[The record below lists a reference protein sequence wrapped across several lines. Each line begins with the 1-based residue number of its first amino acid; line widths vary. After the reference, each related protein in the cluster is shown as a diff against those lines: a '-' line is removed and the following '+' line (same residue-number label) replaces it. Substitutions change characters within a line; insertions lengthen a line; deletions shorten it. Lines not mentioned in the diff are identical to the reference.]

1 MLEISHDAVTVALSV
16 PASGPRKRRRG
27 IGRGAFALMKIDLKT
42 FLIVALVFG
51 FPFLFFVIAGVVG
64 LFRGY

>member
-1 MLEISHDAVTVALSV
+1 LWL
-16 PASGPRKRRRG
+16 PL
-27 IGRGAFALMKIDLKT
+27 IGAIITFALRKIDLKT

>member
-1 MLEISHDAVTVALSV
+1 LAGVTFHQCLF
-16 PASGPRKRRRG
+16 G
-27 IGRGAFALMKIDLKT
+27 GAYRACLATAHWRDHHICTQEIDLKT